1 MKQLIKNITIQ
12 IYKVLTYLIP
22 VNKKMIIFQ
31 SSNGRNYTG
40 NPRYIYEEMDITV
53 NKNAIPNDPQ
63 SPFITSGV
71 RIGTPAVTSRGLVEA
86 DMEKI
91 GELIYWAASPEFESK
106 KDYIRSE
113 VNKICEA
120 YPLY

>member
-40 NPRYIYEEMDITV
+40 NPRYIKNMNVSGFSLIQVQKFQV
-53 NKNAIPNDPQ
+53 NARRYGIII
-63 SPFITSGV
+63 SHIFGI
-71 RIGTPAVTSRGLVEA
+71 
-86 DMEKI
+86 
-91 GELIYWAASPEFESK
+91 
-106 KDYIRSE
+106 
-113 VNKICEA
+113 
-120 YPLY
+120 